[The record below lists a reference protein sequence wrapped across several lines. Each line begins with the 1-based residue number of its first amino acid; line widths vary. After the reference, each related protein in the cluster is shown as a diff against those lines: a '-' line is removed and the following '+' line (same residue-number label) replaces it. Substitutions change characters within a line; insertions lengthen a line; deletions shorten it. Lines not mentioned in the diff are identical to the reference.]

1 MASYT
6 LPMMNYYSSIVR
18 TFVNGE
24 LGFSRGKGG
33 VWVNIILL

>member
-18 TFVNGE
+18 TDLDGE
-24 LGFSRGKGG
+24 LSFPEEREGSG
-33 VWVNIILL
+33 